1 MKPTMDPPFG
11 QSLTQPPR
19 SAATFLLISAFLL
32 VITAIL
38 TLRLDTSV
46 GWLNLATLTTL
57 SAICASIAYFEKAS
71 PTLWQRAKARAQQ
84 HHIRLDWL
92 ALALGCAIL
101 TAMRYSLRMG
111 IDARFSGATTAMWIV
126 SWLALFAGV
135 WPAQGLRLRARLA
148 EHRREI
154 AAVALVTLIGGGFR
168 FVALGQIPNI
178 LIGDEGMI
186 GNWALGIGVNSGALS
201 MPFGY
206 MDGVGT
212 IYLGMLKAMILV
224 FGANEVSLRLL
235 PALAGT
241 LALPAIYLFS
251 RSLFGTRVAWIAL
264 AILTVSHVH
273 IHFSR
278 TVAVSYIYST
288 VFVPMALY
296 FLISGMERRS
306 PFRLSLSIL
315 MISLHANTYIDA
327 WVWLVLLFL
336 LLGAWVLIDRSL
348 FSRNAVNLGVF
359 ALALLVILTPNI
371 IWSQLYPAEFG
382 SRMAIDG
389 TFTSGWLPLESSLTG
404 RPEWLIVADLFRLAI
419 TSFYERPFLDF
430 YDIGVPTLDIIS
442 RPFWMI
448 GLVIALIRT
457 WNPRYVTV
465 NGWFWGGVFAMGV
478 TTIPP
483 STYHYRLLVVL
494 PVAYVLVA
502 IAIDWGLTQLQT
514 LLKAKSALARIAPTG
529 VAAALLLGIAAINLP
544 TYFVQFAQMCSYSDL
559 ASRQASLL
567 GAYLAD
573 SHPQAEVW
581 LLHSENGF
589 RYGPH
594 ESIPFLS
601 GRMKVTN
608 VDAPLSAGPPPEFST
623 SAAGGVIVVAVP
635 ERAAELAIA
644 QSWIPGGTSAQLSDC
659 GVPVLSIYHW
669 R

>member
-1 MKPTMDPPFG
+1 MKPTMNPLFG
-11 QSLTQPPR
+11 RSLNQSPR
-19 SAATFLLISAFLL
+19 SAATFLLVTAFLL
-32 VITAIL
+32 IVTAVL

-46 GWLNLATLTTL
+46 GWLNLGTLTAL
-57 SAICASIAYFEKAS
+57 AVVCASIAYFEKAG
-71 PTLWQRAKARAQQ
+71 PALWRRAKARAQQ
-84 HHIRLDWL
+84 QHLRLDWL
-92 ALALGCAIL
+92 VLALGCAIL
-101 TAMRYSLRMG
+101 TAMRYSVRMG
-111 IDARFSGATTAMWIV
+111 IDAKFGGATTALWIV

-148 EHRREI
+148 EHRLEI
-154 AAVALVTLIGGGFR
+154 ATVALVTLIGAGLR
-168 FVALGQIPNI
+168 FVALGRIPNI
-178 LIGDEGMI
+178 VNSDEGLI

-212 IYLGMLKAMILV
+212 IYLGMLKAIFLV
-224 FGANEVSLRLL
+224 VGANEVSLRLL

-251 RSLFGTRVAWIAL
+251 RHLFGTRVAWIAL

-278 TVAVSYIYST
+278 TIAVSYIYST
-288 VFVPMALY
+288 LFVPLALY

-336 LLGAWVLIDRSL
+336 LLGAWAVIDRSL
-348 FSRNAVNLGVF
+348 FSHNAVNLGVF
-359 ALALLVILTPNI
+359 IVALLVILTPNI
-371 IWSQLYPAEFG
+371 IWARLYPAEFG
-382 SRMAIDG
+382 SRMALDG
-389 TFTSGWLPLESSLTG
+389 TFTSGWLSLESSLSG
-404 RPEWLIVADLFRLAI
+404 RPEWLIVADLFRLAM

-457 WNPRYVTV
+457 WNPRYVII

-502 IAIDWGLTQLQT
+502 IAIDWALTQLQE
-514 LLKAKSALARIAPTG
+514 LLTSKGAIARFAPWG
-529 VAAALLLGIAAINLP
+529 VAATLLIGITAINLP
-544 TYFVQFAQMCSYSDL
+544 TYFVRFAQMCSYTEP
-559 ASRQASLL
+559 ASRQAGLL
-567 GAYLAD
+567 GSYLAD

-581 LLHSENGF
+581 VLPLLHDTHMF
-589 RYGPH
+589 
-594 ESIPFLS
+594 
-601 GRMKVTN
+601 
-608 VDAPLSAGPPPEFST
+608 
-623 SAAGGVIVVAVP
+623 
-635 ERAAELAIA
+635 
-644 QSWIPGGTSAQLSDC
+644 
-659 GVPVLSIYHW
+659 
-669 R
+669 